1 LNKKLLLL
9 IFQLASVVAYCQP
22 TKIYLSPKAAGG
34 GNQSLFI
41 DSLKFYPLKL
51 PANMEIGGYSYLINT
66 DRYYLVTVYSDEALF
81 VFSKDGQFIKKITY
95 KKLGSGAYPRY
106 DKAKQR
112 LNFIYINKSYQLTER
127 DNVKIR
133 ADFANK
139 KNKKYYKKFTIDLND
154 SSFALK
160 KAEVTAFDILDA
172 YNLKEDYYFTYRIH
186 VSEDYK
192 DSIDYEVKV
201 YKDDKF
207 VRGYFPYNKKNEPRY
222 LYSQGL
228 SAITLESGK
237 PDTFYV
243 TRPFTDTVYSL
254 SNNVITPMYQMVLP
268 MENGLPKSF
277 FTTNFKSKTERDN
290 FERNNGWLLRQIY
303 SVYESKKYML
313 VTIGFLSNYGR
324 YIYDKKTMR
333 SYNLEKIKPDSL
345 TFNLPILTDGGGG
358 NRNKFYTIINAQQLK
373 KAYELKAKSAPFPK
387 ELEACFKDPKNP
399 SPLIV
404 EYTFKTN

>member
-1 LNKKLLLL
+1 LLLTFL
-9 IFQLASVVAYCQP
+9 LANVVAYSQP
-22 TKIYLSPKAAGG
+22 AKIYLSPKAAGG

-41 DSLKFYPLKL
+41 DSLKFYPLEQ
-51 PANMEIGGYSYLINT
+51 NNDVEIGRYNGLFNT
-66 DRYYLVTVYSDEALF
+66 DKYFIITRYTDAILF
-81 VFSKDGQFIKKITY
+81 LFNKQGKFLKKVSY
-95 KKLGSGAYPRY
+95 KKLGEGAYPRY
-106 DKAKQR
+106 DKAKQQ
-112 LNFIYINKSYQLTER
+112 LNFIFINKNYQLTER
-127 DNVKIR
+127 DHVKIR

-139 KNKKYYKKFTIDLND
+139 KNRKYYKKFALDLND
-154 SSFALK
+154 SSFTLK

-172 YNLKEDYYFTYRIH
+172 YNLKDDYYFTYRIH

-192 DSIDYEVKV
+192 DSIDYEVKI

-207 VRGYFPYNKKNEPRY
+207 VKGYFPYNKRNDPRY
-222 LYSQGL
+222 LYSRSL

-237 PDTFYV
+237 PDTFYI

-254 SNNVITPMYQMVLP
+254 ANDAIAPMYQMVLP

-277 FTTNFKSKTERDN
+277 FNTGFKNKTERDN

-303 SVYESKKYML
+303 TVYESKKYMM

-324 YIYDKKTMR
+324 YIYDKKTTR

-345 TFNLPILTDGGGG
+345 TYNLPVLTDDSG
-358 NRNKFYTIINAQQLK
+358 NRQGNKFYTIISPEQLK

-387 ELEACFKDPKNP
+387 ELEDCFKDPKKP